1 MTDFL
6 HFIVTHQNELYRQ
19 TYQHIW
25 LTLVALAIALLIGI
39 PLGILLTRYQKISG
53 TTLGAVGVIQ
63 TIPSLALLGFLLP
76 VFGIGAVPAIIAL
89 FLYALLPIVRNTYS
103 GIDGVD
109 NSVIE
114 AAKGMGMSDLQILL
128 HVELPLAA
136 PVIFAGIRTATVIN
150 VGIATLCALIGS
162 GGLGEF
168 IFRGI
173 ALNNMTML
181 LAGAIP
187 AALLALIFDFSL
199 GLIQK
204 HIRSI
209 FKPLLVAATLLFFVI
224 LPFYYLNSNHK
235 TTFLFGRTPEFTE
248 RADGY
253 SGLLKTYHLQVPSV
267 EMNSALLYQAL
278 KNKKV
283 DAIIGYST
291 DGRILAYHLKI
302 LKDDKHYFPPYD
314 CALLIRNATLQKYP
328 QLKSILNKLQ
338 GKIDNSTMAKM
349 NFLVDQKH
357 EKPENVAL
365 NFLKKSGFKTDISRS
380 GNPDITIGGKNFTE
394 QFILAYMFKILIE
407 NYTNLTVGTHLGL
420 AGTKICFDALTSGE
434 IDMYPEYSGT
444 GLYVL
449 LKTDSATVRHL
460 NNNPDSIYTY
470 VKKDLKKQFNLTFLK
485 PLGFSNTYAVMMRNT
500 QAKTLHISTISGLS
514 EYLSR

>member
-1 MTDFL
+1 MNC
-6 HFIVTHQNELYRQ
+6 IVKHTSTSGLR
-19 TYQHIW
+19 
-25 LTLVALAIALLIGI
+25 LLLW
-39 PLGILLTRYQKISG
+39 PSLSLSEFRLGIFLTRYQKISG

-103 GIDGVD
+103 GIEGVD
-109 NSVIE
+109 HSVIE
-114 AAKGMGMSDLQILL
+114 AAKGMGMSDVQILL

-181 LAGAIP
+181 LAGAVP
-187 AALLALIFDFSL
+187 AALLALMFDFSL

-209 FKPLLVAATLLFFVI
+209 FKPLLAVAALLFLVI
-224 LPFYYLNSNHK
+224 LPFYYLTSAHK
-235 TTFLFGRTPEFTE
+235 SSFLFGRTPEFTE
-248 RADGY
+248 RTDGY
-253 SGLLKTYHLQVPSV
+253 SGLLKTYQLNVPSV

-291 DGRILAYHLKI
+291 DGRIQAYHLRI

-314 CALLIRNATLQKYP
+314 CAPLVRNATLKRYP

-338 GKIDNSTMAKM
+338 DRIDNKTMAKL

-357 EKPENVAL
+357 ERPENVART
-365 NFLKKSGFKTDISRS
+365 FLKKSGFDTNISRF
-380 GNPDITIGGKNFTE
+380 GNPDIMIGGKNFTE

-407 NYTNLTVGTHLGL
+407 NYSGLTVGTHLGL

-434 IDMYPEYSGT
+434 IDLYPEYTGT

-449 LKTDSATVRHL
+449 LKTDSATVKQL
-460 NNNPDSIYTY
+460 NNNPGSIYTY
-470 VKKDLKKQFNLTFLK
+470 VKKATNERFDLRYLK
-485 PLGFSNTYAVMMRNT
+485 PLGFNNTYAVMMRDD
-500 QAKTLHISTISGLS
+500 QAKKLHISTISELS